1 MTEEIDSN
9 TAQIVPKPRG
19 RGVPFFHGDPRINR
33 KGRPKSF
40 DQLRKLA
47 VRVAAEQDEKK
58 VTRVL
63 DILRDWAKS
72 KEVAKQ
78 DKFMAYT
85 FGKPKEEVDV
95 TSGGE
100 AIKFVI
106 ERDDREA
113 DKTIPDPA

>member
-1 MTEEIDSN
+1 MTEIDTN
-9 TAQIVPKPRG
+9 TALNKPKPRG
-19 RGVPFFHGDPRINR
+19 KGVPFFHGDPRINR
-33 KGRPKSF
+33 HGRPKSF

-47 VRVAAEQDEKK
+47 VQVAAEQGDDG

-85 FGKPKEEVDV
+85 FGKPKDEVDI
-95 TSGGE
+95 TSAGE
-100 AIKFVI
+100 KITFVI
-106 ERDDREA
+106 ERDDGKA
-113 DKTIPDPA
+113 DETIPPAV